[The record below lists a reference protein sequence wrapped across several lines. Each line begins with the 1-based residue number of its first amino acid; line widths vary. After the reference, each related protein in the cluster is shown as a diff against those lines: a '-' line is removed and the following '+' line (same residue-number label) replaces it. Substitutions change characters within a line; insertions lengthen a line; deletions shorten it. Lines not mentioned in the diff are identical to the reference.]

1 MKTIKLVITAILIT
15 TIFSGCTFISN
26 TFNFKSKTETF
37 VNAIL
42 EKKYDKCISLIA
54 FPANAHPNQDTLKA
68 QFANL
73 NNMLISHFGNKLN
86 YTFISSQKTITS
98 DNSGSTPE
106 GQTLAFVQ
114 IDNSNYVGEV
124 KLMFDDKTLK
134 ITSFYIMDVYEQM
147 GTMLYY
153 WLFGILV
160 LGVLAFNIYMIV
172 QLKRSKAPK
181 KWIGYLLI
189 ILLNVPTLS
198 YFPISG
204 FHFNLLSFQF
214 LLGVSFLSAGYI
226 NSYLAFGFPLG
237 GLIIL
242 YKLKTTKYEDEF
254 EDQTML
260 SERPEGAGD
269 DIDNI

>member
-1 MKTIKLVITAILIT
+1 MKKTIQVSAIALIS
-15 TIFSGCTFISN
+15 ILFARCSFISN
-26 TFNFKSKTETF
+26 TFNYKDKTEEF
-37 VNAIL
+37 VNAIVQ
-42 EKKYDKCISLIA
+42 KKYNKCISMMDQQSNL
-54 FPANAHPNQDTLKA
+54 PTNPDTVKA
-68 QFANL
+68 ALDKLSAILSQNFA
-73 NNMLISHFGNKLN
+73 GKLN
-86 YTFISSQKTITS
+86 YSLISSKKTFSTDKS
-98 DNSGSTPE
+98 ESTPP
-106 GQTLAFVQ
+106 GQTLVFVQ

-237 GLIIL
+237 GLIVL
-242 YKLKTTKYEDEF
+242 YKLKTTRYEDEF